1 MSTRYLLVLALFATV
16 PTVLAQQTFDPRPLV
31 DSPVASGANFDNPRL
46 DNDFFDTTTY
56 LGAFAPNGERWDLP
70 WANYDPEWTD
80 YGDPADAVIVD
91 SDITSNT
98 TWTADNSYM
107 IVGFVTVTEGNTL
120 TIEPGTIIFGQDI
133 SKGTLIIARGAKII
147 SDGEPHAPIVFT
159 SEYPVG
165 QRAGGDWGGV
175 IITGR
180 ASINVE
186 GGEAIIEGGTGAVY
200 GGGDNPND
208 DDNSGIFRYSR
219 IEFAGIEY
227 SQDNEING
235 LTMGGV
241 GRETTIEYVQVSFCD
256 DDSFEWFGGTVD
268 ARYLISLAALDDD
281 FDGDTGWRGSF
292 QYGLIVR
299 DPDLADISGSNAF
312 EQDNAS
318 SEPDPPHTPR
328 SAPVISNITV
338 FGPLLY
344 SDNIDPNYRHGAHIR
359 RASRASLYNSVIVG
373 FPTGVRLDGPNVRA
387 DAENEILQIRNS
399 ILTGPFVSN
408 QDGFDVTGW
417 ITTSAFANQIVELSD
432 VATWFESPVVSNE
445 AGPTIGQVLG
455 VSLSAYP
462 NPAVDQM
469 TVVVELDG
477 SENITIELFD
487 MLGRRHA
494 TLFSGLAIAGE
505 QEIGIDTN
513 SLASG
518 SYIVR
523 LITER
528 GAINEMVSIVR

>member
-1 MSTRYLLVLALFATV
+1 MVGQGSLSVIDSHKVGST
-16 PTVLAQQTFDPRPLV
+16 
-31 DSPVASGANFDNPRL
+31 
-46 DNDFFDTTTY
+46 
-56 LGAFAPNGERWDLP
+56 
-70 WANYDPEWTD
+70 
-80 YGDPADAVIVD
+80 ADA
-91 SDITSNT
+91 S
-98 TWTADNSYM
+98 
-107 IVGFVTVTEGNTL
+107 
-120 TIEPGTIIFGQDI
+120 QI
-133 SKGTLIIARGAKII
+133 SCAR
-147 SDGEPHAPIVFT
+147 
-159 SEYPVG
+159 
-165 QRAGGDWGGV
+165 RAGDAAAD
-175 IITGR
+175 

-200 GGGDNPND
+200 GGGANPND

-227 SQDNEING
+227 AQDNEING

-241 GRETTIEYVQVSFCD
+241 GRETTIEYVQVSYCD
-256 DDSFEWFGGTVD
+256 DDSFEWFGGTVN

-281 FDGDTGWRGSF
+281 FDGDTGWRGNF

-387 DAENEILQIRNS
+387 DAENEVLQIRNS

-408 QDGFDVTGW
+408 QDGFDVTAW
-417 ITTSAFANQIVELSD
+417 VTA
-432 VATWFESPVVSNE
+432 
-445 AGPTIGQVLG
+445 
-455 VSLSAYP
+455 
-462 NPAVDQM
+462 PAM
-469 TVVVELDG
+469 STVKA
-477 SENITIELFD
+477 
-487 MLGRRHA
+487 MA
-494 TLFSGLAIAGE
+494 LAC
-505 QEIGIDTN
+505 
-513 SLASG
+513 
-518 SYIVR
+518 
-523 LITER
+523 
-528 GAINEMVSIVR
+528 